1 MEHAQRG
8 APAFPIERRPWTKR
22 RVCVIRNIGANWIQ
36 LIVSIAVAY
45 YLTPFTLHH
54 LGHEQ
59 YGTWLLIT
67 ALTGYLSLLVLG
79 LPMASVRF
87 VAKHA
92 RDPDPTELNR
102 AVANCLGICGVLGL
116 VAVLAGGVAFAV
128 FTSYPISPALWPSAQ
143 LAFVIIVVNTA
154 LGFVGQLP
162 LGILAAHEQF
172 VTQNKILLGSLLT
185 RFVFTVTLLRL
196 HPTFVVLAASLSLS
210 MLIEAVA
217 GAAAVRA
224 RYPHIRPRLADINWE
239 TTRAIFGFSLYV
251 LLLAVGSQLAFQT
264 DAIVI
269 GKILGVQSIPYFA
282 TASLIAIYLMQLII
296 GIAAVVM
303 PTAARLHA
311 DGGLVPLRDIF
322 LKWSKICL
330 SLTLLA
336 SIYLLVI
343 GPQFLGWWLGA
354 DFIGPGGGILRI
366 LTIGNLVF
374 LPARGVALPILM
386 GIGNPRMPAI
396 GFVAAGI
403 VNLALSIVLGHYLG
417 IAGVAIGTI
426 VPNMVFA
433 ALLIRSVCR
442 TLGVE
447 WREYFGYVV
456 ARPLIGAL
464 PVMATLYLATPLFS
478 LEHFGGLFLAG
489 VMMVTV
495 FATAWVIF
503 VYRGDRYV
511 DLSRHLRSILFRQA

>member
-1 MEHAQRG
+1 M
-8 APAFPIERRPWTKR
+8 
-22 RVCVIRNIGANWIQ
+22 IRNIGANWMQ

-45 YLTPFTLHH
+45 YLTPFTLHQ

-79 LPMASVRF
+79 LPMATVRF

-92 RDPDPTELNR
+92 RDPDPAELNR

-116 VAVLAGGVAFAV
+116 VAILAGGVAFV
-128 FTSYPISPALWPSAQ
+128 FFTSYPISPALWPSAQ

-154 LGFVGQLP
+154 VGFVGQLP

-210 MLIEAVA
+210 VLIEAIA
-217 GAAAVRA
+217 GAAVVRA
-224 RYPHIRPRLADINWE
+224 RYPHIRPRLAEINWE

-251 LLLAVGSQLAFQT
+251 LLLGVGSQLAFQT

-311 DGGLVPLRDIF
+311 EGDLASLRDVF

-343 GPQFLGWWLGA
+343 GPHFLGWWLGP
-354 DFIGPGGGILRI
+354 DFVGPGGSILRI
-366 LTIGNLVF
+366 LTIGNLAF

-396 GFVAAGI
+396 GFMAAGGL
-403 VNLALSIVLGHYLG
+403 NLALSVVLGHYYG
-417 IAGVAIGTI
+417 ISGVAVGTI
-426 VPNMVFA
+426 IPNMIFGV
-433 ALLIRSVCR
+433 LLIRSVCR
-442 TLGVE
+442 TLDVE
-447 WREYFGYVV
+447 PREYLSYVV
-456 ARPLIGAL
+456 QRPVIGAI
-464 PVMATLYLATPLFS
+464 PVLATLYFAAPFFG
-478 LEHFGGLFLAG
+478 LEHFGGLFLSG
-489 VMMVTV
+489 VMM
-495 FATAWVIF
+495 ATAFAIAWVMF
-503 VYRGDRYV
+503 VYRSDRYV
-511 DLSRHLRSILFRQA
+511 DLASMLRSILFRFA